1 MYISGFN
8 GNLVPETALFAL
20 AQHESTGAEPLDE
33 LYDALADVLNEE
45 ESTRC
50 YKNYLLVR
58 TNAASLEVTVNQ
70 LN

>member
-1 MYISGFN
+1 MTNTLIA
-8 GNLVPETALFAL
+8 ETALFSF
-20 AQHESTGAEPLDE
+20 AQHESTAAEPLDE
-33 LYDALADVLNEE
+33 LYDTLADILNEE

-58 TNAASLEVTVNQ
+58 TNAALLEITSHH